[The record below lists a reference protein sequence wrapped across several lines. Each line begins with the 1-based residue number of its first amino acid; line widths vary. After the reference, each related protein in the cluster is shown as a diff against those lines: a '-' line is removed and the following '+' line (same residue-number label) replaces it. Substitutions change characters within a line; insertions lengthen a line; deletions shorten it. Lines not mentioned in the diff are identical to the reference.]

1 MGNSYRQRRAPLFFQ
16 NIQADAALGI
26 HVRVV
31 HLGFEVH
38 FRGLERVVGGELFV
52 LGGGG
57 GQSTA
62 LQEKP
67 SLKKNHQC
75 SLRKKI
81 ALQCRSATFQIG
93 ALASGHPGL
102 PGARVAAYRS
112 RRACAVL
119 TDTLVCVD
127 ITRSSNYSGT
137 YVNSHEEKPTLVR
150 RVRRAYDGCVPVENV
165 IVRSRAGAA
174 RGGRVLLQIL

>member
-1 MGNSYRQRRAPLFFQ
+1 M
-16 NIQADAALGI
+16 I
-26 HVRVV
+26 
-31 HLGFEVH
+31 
-38 FRGLERVVGGELFV
+38 GGR
-52 LGGGG
+52 

-62 LQEKP
+62 LKEKP

-81 ALQCRSATFQIG
+81 AVQCRSATFQIG

-112 RRACAVL
+112 RHACVVL

-137 YVNSHEEKPTLVR
+137 YVNSHEEEPTLVR